1 MKLDQLK
8 VLRAVVET
16 GTVKSAAE
24 SLNRTQ
30 PAVSQALKALEYQT
44 GAEIFDRSGYRLEL
58 TPVGRRVYLQSLR
71 VLAEAEDLT
80 QLIRHFEKGQEET
93 ITIAIEAAADL
104 GVLTPVLAGLQTRF
118 PDTRVVLRAEV
129 LSGAI
134 GAVQSGAA
142 ALAVAPAIPVML
154 EEEGFDYMPVA
165 RSVMRNVAAPSLLDA
180 MEAPRTLADLRRFH
194 QVIARDSGQASG
206 LFDRELGVQK
216 GQRRWYV
223 GDLHMKKQLLVAG
236 LGWGRLPEHM
246 IAQELAQ
253 DQLREIIL
261 PHTHLGFE
269 VEVFVFRQRRAATG
283 PVAAHLWT
291 AFAGH
296 EEDVLNPSPRSAPE
310 TSPRSQ
316 R

>member
-30 PAVSQALKALEYQT
+30 PAVSQALKALEFQT
-44 GAEIFDRSGYRLEL
+44 GTELFDRSGYRLEL
-58 TPVGRRVYLQSLR
+58 TAVGRRVYLQSLR

-93 ITIAIEAAADL
+93 ITIPIDAAADPNL
-104 GVLTPVLAGLQTRF
+104 MTPVLAGLQTRF
-118 PDTRVVLRAEV
+118 PDTRVILRAEV

-134 GAVQSGAA
+134 EAVRAGDAA
-142 ALAVAPAIPVML
+142 MAMAPAIPVML
-154 EEEGFDYMPVA
+154 EEEGFDYMPLNG
-165 RSVMRNVAAPSLLDA
+165 SVMRNVAAPSLLDA
-180 MEAPRTLADLRRFH
+180 MSAPRTLADLRRFH

-223 GDLHMKKQLLVAG
+223 SDLHMKKQLLVAG
-236 LGWGRLPEHM
+236 LGWGRLPEYL
-246 IAQELAQ
+246 IAEELAQ
-253 DQLREIIL
+253 DRLRDIVL
-261 PHTHLGFE
+261 PYTHLSFGI
-269 VEVFVFRQRRAATG
+269 EVFVFRQRRSAIG
-283 PVAAHLWT
+283 PVATHLWDAL
-291 AFAGH
+291 AF
-296 EEDVLNPSPRSAPE
+296 
-310 TSPRSQ
+310 
-316 R
+316 

>member
-16 GTVKSAAE
+16 GSVKAAAE
-24 SLNRTQ
+24 RLNRTQ
-30 PAVSQALKALEYQT
+30 PAISQALKALEART
-44 GAEIFDRSGYRLEL
+44 GTALFDRSGYRLEL
-58 TPVGRRVYLQSLR
+58 TSVGRRVYLQSLR
-71 VLAEAEDLT
+71 VLSEAEDLT

-93 ITIAIEAAADL
+93 IAIAIDAAADL
-104 GVLTPVLAGLQTRF
+104 NVLTPVLAGLQTRF

-134 GAVQSGAA
+134 EAVQSGEA

-154 EEEGFDYMPVA
+154 EEGDFDYRPVA

-180 MEAPRTLADLRRFH
+180 MDAPRTLADIRRFH

-206 LFDRELGVQK
+206 LLDRELGVQK

-223 GDLHMKKQLLVAG
+223 SDLHMKKHLLLAG

-246 IAQELAQ
+246 IAEELAQ
-253 DQLREIIL
+253 DRLREIVL
-261 PHTHLGFE
+261 PHTHLSFDI
-269 VEVFVFRQRRAATG
+269 EVFVFRQRRPAMG
-283 PVAAHLWT
+283 PVAAHLWD
-291 AFAGH
+291 AFGM
-296 EEDVLNPSPRSAPE
+296 
-310 TSPRSQ
+310 
-316 R
+316 

>member
-30 PAVSQALKALEYQT
+30 PAVSQALKALEFQT
-44 GAEIFDRSGYRLEL
+44 GTELFDRSGYRLEL
-58 TPVGRRVYLQSLR
+58 TAVGRRVYLQSLR

-93 ITIAIEAAADL
+93 ITIAIDAAADPNL
-104 GVLTPVLAGLQTRF
+104 MTPVLAGLQTRF
-118 PDTRVVLRAEV
+118 PDTRVILRAEV

-134 GAVQSGAA
+134 EAVQSGNA
-142 ALAVAPAIPVML
+142 ALALAPAIPVML
-154 EEEGFDYMPVA
+154 EEEGFDYMPLA
-165 RSVMRNVAAPSLLDA
+165 GSVMRNVAAPSLLDA
-180 MEAPRTLADLRRFH
+180 MNTPRTLADLRRFH

-223 GDLHMKKQLLVAG
+223 SDLHMKKQLLVAG
-236 LGWGRLPEHM
+236 LGWGRLPEHL
-246 IAQELAQ
+246 IAEELAQ
-253 DQLREIIL
+253 DRLRDIVL
-261 PHTHLGFE
+261 PHTHLNFE
-269 VEVFVFRQRRAATG
+269 IEVFIFRQRRSAMR
-283 PVAAHLWT
+283 PVATHLWD
-291 AFAGH
+291 AFAH
-296 EEDVLNPSPRSAPE
+296 
-310 TSPRSQ
+310 
-316 R
+316 